1 MPEYEGETIYAHNEI
16 EFILKKWGYR
26 DMKVIM
32 KHYESLSEK
41 EYIGSFQHPFEYV

>member
-1 MPEYEGETIYAHNEI
+1 MPEYESESIYTKNGI
-16 EFILKKWGYR
+16 EFILKKWAYR

-41 EYIGSFQHPFEYV
+41 EYIVSF